1 MSYLQMTDDKLE
13 EQDPETGL
21 FPFMLRA
28 AGESDL
34 YSVFCLLRK
43 NPGVLKKQRGLVKES
58 IKKRNK
64 KKRKVNTKKISSRMR
79 SFFSNIRFAVFFIK
93 NRSGKHQTS

>member
-1 MSYLQMTDDKLE
+1 MRNNAMSYLQMTDDKLE

-64 KKRKVNTKKISSRMR
+64 KKRKVNTKMR

>member
-1 MSYLQMTDDKLE
+1 MTDDKLE

-64 KKRKVNTKKISSRMR
+64 KKRKVNTKMR